1 MGYYLPAHPQDPA
14 ALKVNGKIFDR
25 NLYLTKEANMKSRD
39 FSKIIKAGVLAA
51 GLMLLPIAPSV
62 AQTETNTDSPTVDTT
77 PFQESENDPGNW
89 GWLGLIGLIGLANL
103 FRKPK
108 TTEVYREPD
117 VSSSTG
123 YRE

>member
-1 MGYYLPAHPQDPA
+1 
-14 ALKVNGKIFDR
+14 
-25 NLYLTKEANMKSRD
+25 MKGRD
-39 FSKIIKAGVLAA
+39 FSKIIKSGVLAA
-51 GLMLLPIAPSV
+51 SLVLLPIAPSAL
-62 AQTETNTDSPTVDTT
+62 AQTETNTDAPTVDTT

-108 TTEVYREPD
+108 TTEVRREPD
-117 VSSSTG
+117 VPSSTG

>member
-1 MGYYLPAHPQDPA
+1 
-14 ALKVNGKIFDR
+14 
-25 NLYLTKEANMKSRD
+25 MKSRD

-51 GLMLLPIAPSV
+51 GLMLLPVAPSAL
-62 AQTETNTDSPTVDTT
+62 AQTENNNPTLDTT
-77 PFQESENDPGNW
+77 PLQESEDDANNW

-117 VSSSTG
+117 VARGTGISGTG

>member
-1 MGYYLPAHPQDPA
+1 
-14 ALKVNGKIFDR
+14 
-25 NLYLTKEANMKSRD
+25 MKSRD

-51 GLMLLPIAPSV
+51 GLMLLPVAPSV
-62 AQTETNTDSPTVDTT
+62 AQTETNTNNPTLDTT
-77 PFQESENDPGNW
+77 PLQESEDDANNW

-108 TTEVYREPD
+108 RTEVYREPD
-117 VSSSTG
+117 VASGTG